1 MKTKRISSK
10 LFKIEEEQTDVV
22 PNFRIEEKTKRTIP
36 KLFRIEQEQR
46 ALVLNLLESK
56 KKRTEL
62 FHIFQDLRKNEEY

>member
-10 LFKIEEEQTDVV
+10 LFKIEEEQTNVV

-46 ALVLNLLESK
+46 DKVLNLLGLK
-56 KKRTEL
+56 KKQTKL
-62 FHIFQDLRKNEEY
+62 FHIFQDLSKNEEY